1 MDNILYKI
9 CSLISYNNNFFSAKD
24 NNKLLFINIPDLNI
38 IKEQD
43 FLNNN
48 NTIEYYLKVI
58 DDYTLFQ
65 KYSDNIIT
73 KYYNMVK
80 SDIILINL
88 ENINTYFLEL
98 LDFLSKKN

>member
-24 NNKLLFINIPDLNI
+24 NNKLLFINIPELNI

-43 FLNNN
+43 LLNNN
-48 NTIEYYLKVI
+48 IIEYYLKVI

-98 LDFLSKKN
+98 LDFLSKQN